1 MLALKARGGQKFAMR
16 RFLAAPATFLTAL
29 IALFMALALP
39 ARLAA
44 DPADITAASRSVV
57 RVALVWMNQDGAGL
71 VGHGSGFVVAPDM
84 VVTHAHVIAPMA
96 DDQTIRALIIPAQG
110 KRGWSAKVIA
120 YSPRN
125 DLALLRIEGGT
136 LPVATLSPTSP
147 ADGAPVFAVGYPGS
161 VDLAQGFNAADM
173 ITPTAPVKTQGTVSA
188 GRSSKSYATVL
199 HTASIAA
206 GNSGGPLLD
215 GCGRVIGANS
225 FGTVSD
231 GSDAEF
237 FFAVAMPEILRFLH
251 DNHVT
256 PHLSAL
262 PCQSMDDF
270 TRAQAAMSAGD
281 KARADEAARSA
292 EDQRKAA
299 EAKAGRTAELQVLA
313 ERENGVALA
322 GVALLAGLVAG
333 AAAFWFH
340 VQGKRPA
347 RTRAGIAA
355 ALLVAGALYAWF
367 TRPGIDTIDSRA
379 ADLTAAA
386 LPSAA
391 PSAGASPPAQALTGP
406 LRCVLDP
413 ARSRVTVS
421 DIADVA
427 MNWAADGCAN
437 GRSQYSQGADGWSR
451 VQVAGGDDA
460 VTVARYDPASATYTT
475 ARYLLDL
482 DTMTKVRAARS
493 RFEPPQCGAGEAA
506 ARKLGDDQA
515 AITALLPAQPNEQ
528 MVYNCSPDPTAPK

>member
-1 MLALKARGGQKFAMR
+1 MLALKAWEGQNPAMR
-16 RFLAAPATFLTAL
+16 RFLAAAAL
-29 IALFMALALP
+29 LLALALP
-39 ARLAA
+39 VRLSA

-84 VVTHAHVIAPMA
+84 VVTNAHVIAPMA
-96 DDQTIRALIIPAQG
+96 DDPTIRALIVPAQG
-110 KRGWSAKVIA
+110 KRGWSAKIIA

-161 VDLAQGFNAADM
+161 VDLAQGLNAADM

-206 GNSGGPLLD
+206 GNSGGPLMD

-251 DNHVT
+251 DNHVA

-270 TRAQAAMSAGD
+270 TRAQAAMSASD
-281 KARADEAARSA
+281 KARTDEAARSA

-322 GVALLAGLVAG
+322 GVAMIAGLIAG

-340 VQGKRPA
+340 TQGKPKP
-347 RTRAGIAA
+347 RTRAALIAV
-355 ALLVAGALYAWF
+355 LLVAGALYAWF
-367 TRPGIDTIDSRA
+367 ARPGIDTIDSRA
-379 ADLTAAA
+379 ADLAKAGQPAPTAAA
-386 LPSAA
+386 
-391 PSAGASPPAQALTGP
+391 SPAAQAASGP

-421 DIADVA
+421 DIADVS
-427 MNWAADGCAN
+427 MTWAGDGCAN
-437 GRSQYSQGADGWSR
+437 ERSQYSAGADGWSR
-451 VQVAGGDDA
+451 VVVAGNEDA
-460 VTVARYDPASATYTT
+460 VTVARFDPASATYST
-475 ARYLLDL
+475 ARYLLDA
-482 DTMTKVRAARS
+482 DSMARVRAART
-493 RFEPPQCGAGEAA
+493 RFEPPRCGAGEAA

-515 AITALLPAQPNEQ
+515 AITTLLPAQPNEQ
-528 MVYNCSPDPTAPK
+528 LVYSCSPDPTAPK